1 MSGTLPAGSTEA
13 RLVYRLMDGER
24 LVTHPPARD
33 EDFVGVTAAVVHR
46 LMSLHPSPLVVWMA
60 GQHQT
65 STELADQLAAAFERL
80 GEPPRLR
87 PHDQATLSLRYA
99 GDEGHVSADHIPLV
113 ESRDLPQQTTISDL
127 LIVNLAHGPLPEAIP
142 EHCLTQVLGWGTAT
156 RDVRSFLHRR
166 FTAALPT
173 TTRRP
178 DPNRP
183 WGDIPTSIVLAG
195 APE

>member
-1 MSGTLPAGSTEA
+1 MTGPLLPGTTEA
-13 RLVYRLMDGER
+13 RLLYRLMSGER
-24 LVTHPPARD
+24 LITHAPGPG
-33 EDFVGVTAAVVHR
+33 EDFVAVTAAVVHR
-46 LMSLHPSPLVVWMA
+46 LMGLHPSPLVVWLA
-60 GQHQT
+60 GEHQT
-65 STELADQLAAAFERL
+65 STRLADELAEAFETL

-87 PHDQATLSLRYA
+87 PHDQATLTLRY
-99 GDEGHVSADHIPLV
+99 GSDEGHVSADHIPLV
-113 ESRDLPQQTTISDL
+113 ESRELPQQTTISDL

-156 RDVRSFLHRR
+156 RDVRSFFHRR

-183 WGDIPTSIVLAG
+183 WGDIPASIILAG